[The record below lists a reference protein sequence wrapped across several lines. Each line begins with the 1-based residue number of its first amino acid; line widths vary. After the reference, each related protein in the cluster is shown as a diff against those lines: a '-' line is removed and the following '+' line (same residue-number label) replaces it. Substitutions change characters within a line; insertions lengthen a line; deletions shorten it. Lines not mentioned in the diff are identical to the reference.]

1 MSEETQPIRDTR
13 ASTHG
18 WPRILLMALAVG
30 AVIFS
35 WRGIVASTAAFQQGE
50 IAAALT
56 TLLADLIWVA
66 GTVGIIHNGLRMR
79 RFAGVSWTINVVV
92 PIVAFFIDSDALVP
106 VNPWYGAG
114 STYFFLPLV
123 GAVAAV
129 IWLIWS
135 APSQIATRNGG

>member
-30 AVIFS
+30 AVNFT

-66 GTVGIIHNGLRMR
+66 GSVGIIHNGLRMR
-79 RFAGVSWTINVVV
+79 RFAGVSWMINVVA
-92 PIVAFFIDSDALVP
+92 PLAAFVLNSDALLP

>member
-30 AVIFS
+30 AVIFT

-79 RFAGVSWTINVVV
+79 RFAGVSWMINVVA
-92 PIVAFFIDSDALVP
+92 PLAAFVLNSDALLP

>member
-30 AVIFS
+30 AAIFT
-35 WRGIVASTAAFQQGE
+35 WRGIIASTMAFQQGE

-56 TLLADLIWVA
+56 TLLADLVWVA
-66 GTVGIIHNGLRMR
+66 RSVGIIHNGLKMR
-79 RFAGVSWTINVVV
+79 RLAGVSWTINVVA
-92 PIVAFFIDSDALVP
+92 PLAALFLETDALLP
-106 VNPWYGAG
+106 VNPWYEAG
-114 STYFFLPLV
+114 STYFFLPLA